1 MVKSFYDILGV
12 GRGASEKEIRTAYR
26 KLARQYH
33 PDVNPNDK
41 AAEVRFKEIQSAYD
55 VLSDDETRKQYNRY
69 GDRWQQADQ
78 IEEMQRQRTEPGF
91 GGPGGFSF
99 ESGLGDFGGVFDGL
113 FRGGRGG
120 RRRGQDL
127 ETAIEVTLE
136 EAVAGAR
143 TVVVVVP
150 TEGNRPLL
158 EQLAPL
164 VPEGVPVVSATKGIE
179 QGTLMLV
186 SEIFEDVFRA
196 ERHGALT
203 YLGGPSFAREV
214 AAGVPT
220 AVSVAGHDE
229 AMRTRVQE
237 LFNTPRFRV
246 YTTPDVIGVEVGGAL
261 KNVIAIAAGVAD
273 GMGLG
278 HNTRAALITR
288 GLAELSRLAMKLG
301 ADPLTL
307 AGLSGMGDLVLP
319 CTGDLSRNRRVGMGL
334 GRGQKLAEIL
344 DELGMVAEGVK
355 TAKSAHELATRRD
368 VEMPITDE
376 IHAILYEDKP
386 AREALVALMTRPLKD
401 ERE

>member
-1 MVKSFYDILGV
+1 MADSTTEVAVLGA
-12 GRGASEKEIRTAYR
+12 GSWGTA
-26 KLARQYH
+26 LAKH
-33 PDVNPNDK
+33 
-41 AAEVRFKEIQSAYD
+41 
-55 VLSDDETRKQYNRY
+55 L
-69 GDRWQQADQ
+69 ADQ
-78 IEEMQRQRTEPGF
+78 GHPTKLWSRRPEQAAHIQAHRTNPDY
-91 GGPGGFSF
+91 
-99 ESGLGDFGGVFDGL
+99 LNGVEL
-113 FRGGRGG
+113 PPT
-120 RRRGQDL
+120 L
-127 ETAIEVTLE
+127 SATADLE

-307 AGLSGMGDLVLP
+307 AGLSGMGDLVLT